1 MLEIKHIDA
10 FYGKVQALYDVSLEV
25 GDNEIISLIGANG
38 AGKSTLMK
46 TVMGLLRP
54 ARGEVLF
61 DGEDLTKIRNTRI
74 VSRGIVYVPEGREVF
89 PEMTVRDNLEMG
101 AYCRKYSQKEMNRKI
116 EEMYDIFPRLKER
129 QKQLAGSLSGGEQ
142 QMLAVARALMS
153 HPKLMM
159 MDEPSLG
166 LAPLIVQDIFNI
178 IKEINKQGV
187 TILLIEQNANMALRI
202 ADQGYV
208 LETGRISLSGT
219 GRELLADESV
229 KAAYLGKKKK

>member
-1 MLEIKHIDA
+1 MLKIKHIDA

-142 QMLAVARALMS
+142 QMLAISRGPV
-153 HPKLMM
+153 
-159 MDEPSLG
+159 
-166 LAPLIVQDIFNI
+166 IVEDMFRVITR
-178 IKEINKQGV
+178 INQEKKIPV
-187 TILLIEQNANMALRI
+187 LLVEQNAYMALS
-202 ADQGYV
+202 
-208 LETGRISLSGT
+208 ISDRCYIMQNGAIKLSGDST
-219 GRELLADESV
+219 ELMGNEEVNKS
-229 KAAYLGKKKK
+229 YLGG

>member
-142 QMLAVARALMS
+142 QRTAVARAMAS
-153 HPKLMM
+153 GGK
-159 MDEPSLG
+159 
-166 LAPLIVQDIFNI
+166 IV
-178 IKEINKQGV
+178 
-187 TILLIEQNANMALRI
+187 
-202 ADQGYV
+202 
-208 LETGRISLSGT
+208 
-219 GRELLADESV
+219 LADEPTGSLDSENEEKIV
-229 KAAYLGKKKK
+229 ELLLSLAHERDYVVIMVTHNRQIAERADVRLVMKDGRMAMEQ

>member
-1 MLEIKHIDA
+1 MFQVASITKSFKEKAVLKGVSFSIEEGDKI
-10 FYGKVQALYDVSLEV
+10 ALL
-25 GDNEIISLIGANG
+25 GNNG

-142 QMLAVARALMS
+142 QMLAISRGLMS
-153 HPKLMM
+153 DPRLIMF
-159 MDEPSLG
+159 DEPSLG
-166 LAPLIVQDIFNI
+166 LAPVIVEDMFRVITR
-178 IKEINKQGV
+178 INQEKKIPV
-187 TILLIEQNANMALRI
+187 LLVEQNAYMALS
-202 ADQGYV
+202 
-208 LETGRISLSGT
+208 ISDRCYIMQNGAIKLNGDST
-219 GRELLADESV
+219 ELMGNEEVNKS
-229 KAAYLGKKKK
+229 YLGG

>member
-1 MLEIKHIDA
+1 MLKIKHIDA

-142 QMLAVARALMS
+142 QMLAISRGLMS
-153 HPKLMM
+153 DPRLIMF
-159 MDEPSLG
+159 DEPSLG
-166 LAPLIVQDIFNI
+166 LAPVIVEDQEKKIP
-178 IKEINKQGV
+178 V
-187 TILLIEQNANMALRI
+187 LLVEQNAYMALS
-202 ADQGYV
+202 
-208 LETGRISLSGT
+208 ISDRCYIMQNGAIKLSGDST
-219 GRELLADESV
+219 ELMGNEEVNKS
-229 KAAYLGKKKK
+229 YLGG

>member
-54 ARGEVLF
+54 ARGE
-61 DGEDLTKIRNTRI
+61 E
-74 VSRGIVYVPEGREVF
+74 F
-89 PEMTVRDNLEMG
+89 PEMTVRDNLGMG

-142 QMLAVARALMS
+142 QMLAISRGLMS
-153 HPKLMM
+153 DPRLIMF
-159 MDEPSLG
+159 DEPSLG
-166 LAPLIVQDIFNI
+166 LAPVIVEDMFRVITR
-178 IKEINKQGV
+178 INQEKKIPV
-187 TILLIEQNANMALRI
+187 LLVEQNAYMALS
-202 ADQGYV
+202 
-208 LETGRISLSGT
+208 ISDRCYIMQNGAIKLSGDST
-219 GRELLADESV
+219 ELMGNEEVNKS
-229 KAAYLGKKKK
+229 YLGG

>member
-74 VSRGIVYVPEGREVF
+74 VSRGIVYVPEGRGVF

-142 QMLAVARALMS
+142 QMLAISRGLMS
-153 HPKLMM
+153 DPRLIMF
-159 MDEPSLG
+159 DEPSLG
-166 LAPLIVQDIFNI
+166 LAPVIVEDMFRVITR
-178 IKEINKQGV
+178 INQEKKIPV
-187 TILLIEQNANMALRI
+187 LLVEQNAYMALS
-202 ADQGYV
+202 
-208 LETGRISLSGT
+208 ISDRCYIMQNGAIKLSGDST
-219 GRELLADESV
+219 ELMGNEEVNKS
-229 KAAYLGKKKK
+229 YLGG